1 MQLNKKEFDRIVRRA
16 IRRIPVEIRRH
27 LDNILICVRRRPSK
41 ELLAEM
47 GLPPDE
53 LLLGVFEGTALPERS
68 VTEPPLYPDTIL
80 LFQQPLEEVCDT
92 LEELEEQIE
101 ITVAHEIAHYLGLSD
116 DELAEL
122 GYG

>member
-27 LDNILICVRRRPSK
+27 LDNILICVQRRPSK

-53 LLLGVFEGTALPERS
+53 LLLGAFEGTALPERS